1 MSGVPENNEAICSGK
16 NGKSYHGMEEALGEL
31 AISECIKVYEERKW
45 WIKEYL
51 GNLDGQISLS
61 VDVLGYENVR
71 NFCSYDY
78 VCLSAH
84 FIDENW
90 KLRKWVLYFRCL
102 WDPSVNCSEDCG
114 IFKSLEALEI
124 ADKIS
129 TLATS
134 NDRCYAKMFEYVKTH
149 VQEKKELQLNDVTD
163 SYDVPSPE
171 EWKIVEGVCK
181 IVDSIYEVSN
191 ALSPEEWKIVEV
203 KGGDGSSQ
211 VAAVLGAFHKL
222 FDDYVIR
229 FPEKENFIS
238 ESSSS
243 DSDSEEESPPRQEN
257 HTFAYKKSD
266 LEYYLE
272 EPVLP
277 WSQDFNALT
286 WWRTADLLAIPVS
299 LATSFDAFYT
309 KPRPV
314 DERLVCL
321 KPDLMNSLICTRSW
335 YGRYSFLLSAH
346 DYWKVWESVLLSNCH
361 GHQVKC

>member
-31 AISECIKVYEERKW
+31 AMLCAV
-45 WIKEYL
+45 
-51 GNLDGQISLS
+51 
-61 VDVLGYENVR
+61 
-71 NFCSYDY
+71 YDY

-149 VQEKKELQLNDVTD
+149 VQEKKELRLNGQLFNVYCFGEIISQMVEDAFRKISDLIDRVGELYSLKSLPLWYLTSSNLKQALELWSMGEFSSKDVTD

-191 ALSPEEWKIVEV
+191 ALSPEEWKIVEVLDPRFKMKYVEFICSKV

-257 HTFAYKKSD
+257 HTFGVLQAYQQFIQLDNQPTQKSD

-286 WWRTADLLAIPVS
+286 WWRTAGAQYPI
-299 LATSFDAFYT
+299 
-309 KPRPV
+309 
-314 DERLVCL
+314 
-321 KPDLMNSLICTRSW
+321 
-335 YGRYSFLLSAH
+335 LSRMA
-346 DYWKVWESVLLSNCH
+346 
-361 GHQVKC
+361 